1 MSHIKN
7 TANLKILDVN
17 RKDRH
22 QVAAGRNKLDQI
34 RKSTALQLSLRQ
46 HIAHG
51 VPVNCIG
58 PKFGITVAQCWE
70 ILRELEII

>member
-1 MSHIKN
+1 MSHIN
-7 TANLKILDVN
+7 IDANLKILDVN

-22 QVAAGRNKLDQI
+22 QVAAGRKQLDQI
-34 RKSTALQLSLRQ
+34 RKSLSMQQALRQ

-51 VPVNCIG
+51 VPVNCIA
-58 PKFGITVAQCWE
+58 PKFGITTNQCWE

>member
-1 MSHIKN
+1 MN
-7 TANLKILDVN
+7 TTNLKILDVN

-22 QVAAGRNKLDQI
+22 QVAAGRKQLDQI
-34 RKSTALQLSLRQ
+34 RKSAKLQQSLRQ
-46 HIAHG
+46 HIAYG

-58 PKFGITVAQCWE
+58 PKFGITTEQCWT